1 MGKAG
6 RASLV
11 ETDVEYFLF
20 IRHVSVYVRLQAG
33 SYGIHLVC
41 RSLLAGEQ
49 RMHIISG
56 VFLFAAMAAPT
67 KTYTQPA
74 SKNTVA
80 ACLQA
85 NSCNSLILLGKPCLQ
100 VCCVA
105 QQDVR
110 DNVSSVRWM
119 PCRVAGGPGHNLV
132 Y

>member
-67 KTYTQPA
+67 KNIHPTCIKEHR
-74 SKNTVA
+74 S
-80 ACLQA
+80 
-85 NSCNSLILLGKPCLQ
+85 SLL
-100 VCCVA
+100 
-105 QQDVR
+105 
-110 DNVSSVRWM
+110 
-119 PCRVAGGPGHNLV
+119 AGE
-132 Y
+132 